1 MSRFPAAAG
10 RRHSSR
16 QKAFW
21 RPAASSGATPSVPRT
36 TASRMETH
44 GEPARIHVSAPTRVL
59 LGDRCR
65 FADRGAVVIKGKGA
79 MSTFFPL
86 GRP

>member
-1 MSRFPAAAG
+1 
-10 RRHSSR
+10 
-16 QKAFW
+16 
-21 RPAASSGATPSVPRT
+21 
-36 TASRMETH
+36 METH